1 MLLIQATSP
10 FEKGGS
16 RGISESLALR
26 KSPLPRFFQGGIS
39 PFSASIAPRNAW
51 LETLVI
57 LVTTFKLFAT
67 DVSALETV
75 NMALSNKNFQMI
87 LYPIAQERGYMQEE
101 GIDLRVILAR
111 AELSVQA
118 TMAGSF
124 QFNMAG
130 TMAVVNVMK
139 GGAPC
144 KVILATNDKV
154 LSWILSKPEIT
165 SLKELKGK
173 KVATSGVANVTL
185 IMAKQV
191 MQKHGIDPDRDIN
204 FINTG
209 GGSNGVRALMAGA
222 VDGVIASTAER
233 YIGVPAGLRELSFI
247 GNEVK
252 NSWGTMATT
261 DQLIQ
266 EKPRLVA
273 GMIKASLKAL
283 RFIRTERNATIAI
296 ATKFAGLDKNVATR
310 MYDDLVGTFN
320 QNGTVDEETQ
330 RNDIEVIR
338 QILKTPETIPPQ
350 RAYDFHFAREAD
362 RQLTQSGWRP

>member
-1 MLLIQATSP
+1 MATISDRTKRRGRIQ
-10 FEKGGS
+10 
-16 RGISESLALR
+16 
-26 KSPLPRFFQGGIS
+26 
-39 PFSASIAPRNAW
+39 W
-51 LETLVI
+51 TLV
-57 LVTTFKLFAT
+57 VGAFFALFSSHAG
-67 DVSALETV
+67 ALETV
-75 NMALSNKNFQMI
+75 NLALSNKNFQMI

-101 GIDLRVILAR
+101 GIDLRIILAR

-130 TMAVVNVMK
+130 NMAVVNIMK
-139 GGAPC
+139 GGAPF
-144 KVILATNDKV
+144 KVILSTNDKV

-165 SLKELKGK
+165 TLKELKGK
-173 KVATSGVANVTL
+173 RVATSGVANVTL

-191 MQKHGIDPDRDIN
+191 MLKHGIDPDRDIN

-222 VDGVIASTAER
+222 VDGVVASTAER
-233 YIGVPAGLRELSFI
+233 YIGIPAGLRELSFI

-266 EKPRLVA
+266 EKPKLVA
-273 GMIKASLKAL
+273 GMMKASLKAL
-283 RFIRTERNATIAI
+283 RFIRNQRDATITVAM
-296 ATKFAGLDKNVATR
+296 KFVGLDKSLATR
-310 MYDDLVGTFN
+310 MYDDLVGSFT

-338 QILKTPETIPPQ
+338 QILKTNDTVAIQ
-350 RAYDFHFAREAD
+350 RAFDFRFAREAD